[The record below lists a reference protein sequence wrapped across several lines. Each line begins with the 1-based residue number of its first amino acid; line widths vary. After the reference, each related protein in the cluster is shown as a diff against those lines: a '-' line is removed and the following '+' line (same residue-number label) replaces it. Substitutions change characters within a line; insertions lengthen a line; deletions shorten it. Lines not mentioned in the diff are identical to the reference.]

1 MDDGSRVVQQT
12 VGIHSSHLHN
22 IRHES
27 MEIFDRFYQIEETV
41 DLILKFGFRRVAL
54 QFPDYL
60 IADSARVSYRIQYFF
75 NMRIGS
81 TQSLLNNNNN
91 NSIEGKALDTDAHR
105 VTTSNIS
112 DIEDM
117 GFEANIN
124 HFLLSAFEPKQL
136 SNNSQLKLYILGDTS
151 YGSCCID
158 EIAAQHV
165 DSEFI
170 VHYGNACLQRV
181 KRSPLL
187 HVFGRNYNLN
197 IDKCFTS
204 LYDYAMANKDTT
216 IVVLYDLMN
225 SYSILLLKE
234 KCQKKSVNNIMFGVL
249 NEERVIQN
257 MPKELD
263 DNSQQGSNSTNDST
277 SVVTFEVNG
286 LLFSVPYQHKDTF
299 KFFFIGEDSTQLT
312 QIIMDF
318 NSHQFVIFSHLRNE
332 LDDSGD
338 SASRINRILKR
349 RYYLVQLAKEAQVIG
364 IIVAT
369 VSVENYLT
377 ILAYVKKLIVDT
389 GKKFY
394 VFFVGKINVP
404 KLANFAEID
413 IFCLISCAQNSLIDS
428 KEFLKPIITP
438 FELELALKKD
448 KEWTNEYISDFNKLL
463 ELNRHNLPANNISES
478 ERKEDEYDYS
488 FITGSIRRST
498 KSTASSSNLTD
509 ADGFSNELVHI
520 DPSRQQLSLSEMTP
534 SMLYLQSRTYKGLE
548 QNNDETPIATIEEG
562 RSGIAMSYT
571 HEK

>member
-1 MDDGSRVVQQT
+1 MV
-12 VGIHSSHLHN
+12 
-22 IRHES
+22 
-27 MEIFDRFYQIEETV
+27 
-41 DLILKFGFRRVAL
+41 
-54 QFPDYL
+54 
-60 IADSARVSYRIQYFF
+60 
-75 NMRIGS
+75 
-81 TQSLLNNNNN
+81 
-91 NSIEGKALDTDAHR
+91 
-105 VTTSNIS
+105 
-112 DIEDM
+112 
-117 GFEANIN
+117 
-124 HFLLSAFEPKQL
+124 
-136 SNNSQLKLYILGDTS
+136 
-151 YGSCCID
+151 
-158 EIAAQHV
+158 
-165 DSEFI
+165 
-170 VHYGNACLQRV
+170 
-181 KRSPLL
+181 
-187 HVFGRNYNLN
+187 
-197 IDKCFTS
+197 
-204 LYDYAMANKDTT
+204 NKDTT

-234 KCQKKSVNNIMFGVL
+234 ECQKKSVNNIIFGLL

-263 DNSQQGSNSTNDST
+263 DNSQQGINSTDDST
-277 SVVTFEVNG
+277 SIVTYEVNG
-286 LLFSVPYQHKDTF
+286 LLFSVPYQHKNTF
-299 KFFFIGEDSTQLT
+299 KFFFIGEDSTQLA

-332 LDDSGD
+332 LDESSD

-428 KEFLKPIITP
+428 KEFLKPIVTP

-448 KEWTNEYISDFNKLL
+448 KEWRNEYISDFNKLL

-520 DPSRQQLSLSEMTP
+520 DPSKQQLSLSEMTP

-562 RSGIAMSYT
+562 RSGIAMGYT
-571 HEK
+571 HENKE